1 MAEMKTRATGDSVDA
16 LLGAIPDEQRRQDC
30 LRVLDIMKDVTGE
43 APKIWS
49 GSMVGFGTYHYRY
62 DSGREGDWFVT
73 GFAPRKGNLTLYIM
87 AGFDRYPE
95 LLGRLGKYK
104 TGKSCLHVKTLADVD
119 EDVLRE
125 LVRASVD
132 HMRRTHGPQ

>member
-1 MAEMKTRATGDSVDA
+1 MAEMKTRASDDSVDA
-16 LLGAIPDEQRRQDC
+16 FLGAIPDDRRRQDC
-30 LRVLDIMKDVTGE
+30 LRVIDIMKDVTGE
-43 APKIWS
+43 APKIWG

-62 DSGREGDWFVT
+62 DSGREGDFFVT

-104 TGKSCLHVKTLADVD
+104 NGKSCLYVKTLADVD

-125 LVRASVD
+125 LVQASVD
-132 HMRRTHGPQ
+132 HIRQTYGPA